1 MKIFRICSFVPFV
14 ALAMAL
20 IFTPIRARSQNAAR
34 ASKSPDA
41 PAGNVEAGK
50 RVYNKNGCYECH
62 GREGQ
67 GGVVTG
73 PRIGPN
79 PIPFDAF
86 SSYVRKPTGE
96 MPPYTAKVLT
106 DQELADIYAFLQAR
120 AQPPVKRPA
129 ALLN

>member
-1 MKIFRICSFVPFV
+1 MKTFRLWSFAPLV

-20 IFTPIRARSQNAAR
+20 IFSPARARSQNAAQT
-34 ASKSPDA
+34 AKSPDA

-50 RVYNKNGCYECH
+50 RVYTKDGCYECH

-67 GGVVTG
+67 GTSVAG
-73 PRIGPN
+73 PRIGPD

-86 SSYVRKPTGE
+86 SSYVRKPTRE

-120 AQPPVKRPA
+120 AQPPATKPA

>member
-20 IFTPIRARSQNAAR
+20 IFSPARARSQNAAR
-34 ASKSPDA
+34 TAKSPDTTG
-41 PAGNVEAGK
+41 GNVEAGK
-50 RVYNKNGCYECH
+50 RVYTKDGCYECH

-86 SSYVRKPTGE
+86 SSYVRRPTRE
-96 MPPYTAKVLT
+96 MPPYTSKVLT

-120 AQPPVKRPA
+120 AQPPATKPA

>member
-1 MKIFRICSFVPFV
+1 MKTFRVCSSALLV
-14 ALAMAL
+14 AFAVAL
-20 IFTPIRARSQNAAR
+20 IFSPARARSKNAAK
-34 ASKSPDA
+34 ASKSSDT

-50 RVYNKNGCYECH
+50 RVYTKDGCYECH

-67 GGVVTG
+67 GSSMAG

-86 SSYVRKPTGE
+86 SAYVRKPTRE

-120 AQPPVKRPA
+120 AQPPAKMPA